1 MMSTAIKMFRSTGRQ
16 RRRGLRRWVLVL
28 ALMLLLPSV
37 LAWRD
42 APSLDQALVLT
53 NADLSLAS
61 TMPTR
66 AYVCT
71 IGGAIDAGLARYVA
85 RVVREAS
92 AVGAAVILR
101 IDSTGGLVDAA
112 LQIRDTI
119 LRASVPT
126 VAFVEGRAWSAAALI
141 AMAAEHLAMAP
152 GSSIG
157 AAEPIPLTIKTLSAV
172 RAEFEATAEARGRDS
187 LLAAA
192 MVDASIVIPG
202 LVDAGQLLSM
212 TAGVALERGFA
223 DAGSSTMGEAADSA
237 GMAGVTIVDAPQ
249 TSAEK
254 LARLLT
260 HPAVAP
266 VLLTVALV
274 SLVIEVFSAGF
285 GAAGIVGLVA
295 LGLFFGGHLIAG
307 VGGWEVTALFILGVA
322 LLLIEGFV
330 PGFGIFG
337 VGGLVA
343 MIASVYLA
351 SRSSTD
357 ARRSL
362 VVDIV
367 ASTALSLLMISVGMR
382 RGWFARLT
390 LAQSLRTDQG
400 FIAREQRVD
409 LMGRT
414 GTAVT
419 SLRPAGTARFGE
431 LLLDVVSEGMFIG
444 AGTAVTVIRVE
455 GPRVVVSPAQPGL
468 GQ

>member
-1 MMSTAIKMFRSTGRQ
+1 MSAVTKVLRSTGRQ
-16 RRRGLRRWVLVL
+16 RRGLRPWVLLV
-28 ALMLLLPSV
+28 ALMLMLPSL
-37 LAWRD
+37 LAWQQ
-42 APSLDQALVLT
+42 APSPTYALG
-53 NADLSLAS
+53 LSDGSLNLSS

-66 AYVCT
+66 AYVST

-85 RVVREAS
+85 RVVREAT
-92 AVGAAVILR
+92 AVGAAVVFR

-141 AMAAEHLAMAP
+141 AMAADHLAMAP

-157 AAEPIPLTIKTLSAV
+157 AAEPIPLTAKTLSAV
-172 RAEFEATAEARGRDS
+172 RAEFEATAEAQGRDS

-192 MVDASIVIPG
+192 MVDASIAIPG
-202 LVDAGQLLSM
+202 VVDAGQLLSM

-223 DAGSSTMGEAADSA
+223 DAGAAGIGSAVDSA
-237 GMAGVTIVDAPQ
+237 GMAGATLVEAPQ

-254 LARLLT
+254 LARLVT

-285 GAAGIVGLVA
+285 GAAGIVGLIA

-307 VGGWEVTALFILGVA
+307 VGGWEVTALFILGVV
-322 LLLIEGFV
+322 LLLVEGFV

-357 ARRSL
+357 ALRSL
-362 VVDIV
+362 VVAIV
-367 ASTALSLLMISVGMR
+367 ASTALSILMIRVGMR

-400 FIAREQRVD
+400 FVAREQRVD

-419 SLRPAGTARFGE
+419 SLRPAGTARFDDV
-431 LLLDVVSEGMFIG
+431 LLDVVSEGMFIG
-444 AGTAVTVIRVE
+444 AGTTVTVIRVE